1 MNNKR
6 SILAM
11 AFTVL
16 LVGCGGSGSSS
27 SGPQTG
33 TLSLGLTDAPVD
45 DVIGLHLYIT
55 GATAKR
61 QGSSPESLPIDLS
74 NCEAMPGETPDCN
87 PVDLLTLQDGLILS
101 VLADHEMLAGEYQWL
116 RLEIDSSQ
124 SYVVEGTGG
133 INEDIIV
140 RVPSER
146 GLQLSGGFTIL
157 ANQTTNLVMDW
168 DARQGLAHSIGTD
181 SYIVKPSIRLVDL
194 AQYGS
199 IEGTVSDTITSGD
212 CPEGGVVYVFEGDVT
227 PDDIDN
233 NDPNPLVTASVGPAD
248 AGAFGYQ
255 VHYLPSNGDDG
266 KTYTVALTCEAT
278 SDFIPTTEELDDS
291 DDDISFIGA
300 QTIVVMDGQTNTIN
314 F

>member
-1 MNNKR
+1 MDSKR
-6 SILAM
+6 IFLAI
-11 AFTVL
+11 AFIGL
-16 LVGCGGSGSSS
+16 LVGCGGGSGSRSDT
-27 SGPQTG
+27 QTG

-61 QGSSPESLPIDLS
+61 QGASPESLPIDLTD
-74 NCEAMPGETPDCN
+74 CMAIPGETPDCN

-101 VLADHEMLAGEYQWL
+101 VLANHEMLAGEYQWL
-116 RLEIDSSQ
+116 RLEIDSSR

-133 INEDIIV
+133 VNEDIDV

-157 ANQTTNLVMDW
+157 ANQTTHLVMDW

-181 SYIVKPSIRLVDL
+181 SYIVKPSIRLIDL
-194 AQYGS
+194 AQFGS

-212 CPEGGVVYVFEGDVT
+212 CPEGGVVYVFDGDVT

-233 NDPNPLVTASVGPAD
+233 NDPNPLVTAAVRPGD
-248 AGAFGYQ
+248 AGGFAYA
-255 VHYLPSNGDDG
+255 VHYLPSGDTG
-266 KTYTVALTCEAT
+266 MTYTVALTCEAT
-278 SDFIPTTEELDDS
+278 GDLVPMTDAMDDS
-291 DDDISFIGA
+291 DDTIAFI
-300 QTIVVMDGQTNTIN
+300 TPRTTVVMDGQTNTVS

>member
-1 MNNKR
+1 MDGKR
-6 SILAM
+6 CIFAVALIGLIA
-11 AFTVL
+11 
-16 LVGCGGSGSSS
+16 GCGGSGGSSA
-27 SGPQTG
+27 PQTG
-33 TLSLGLTDAPVD
+33 TLSLGLTDAPVE

-61 QGSSPESLPIDLS
+61 QGASPESLPIELTDCS
-74 NCEAMPGETPDCN
+74 SMPGETPDCN
-87 PVDLLTLQDGLILS
+87 PVDLLALQDGLILS

-116 RLEIDSSQ
+116 RLDVDSSR

-133 INEDIIV
+133 INGDIEV

-157 ANQTTNLVMDW
+157 ANQTTDLVMDW

-194 AQYGS
+194 AQFGS

-212 CPEGGVVYVFEGDVT
+212 CPEGGVVYVFAGDVT

-233 NDPNPLVTASVGPAD
+233 NDPNPLVTAQIGPAD
-248 AGAFGYQ
+248 AGGFG
-255 VHYLPSNGDDG
+255 
-266 KTYTVALTCEAT
+266 
-278 SDFIPTTEELDDS
+278 
-291 DDDISFIGA
+291 
-300 QTIVVMDGQTNTIN
+300 
-314 F
+314 

>member
-1 MNNKR
+1 MGSTR
-6 SILAM
+6 LLWAVACAGILA
-11 AFTVL
+11 
-16 LVGCGGSGSSS
+16 GCGGSGSSS
-27 SGPQTG
+27 APQTG
-33 TLSLGLTDAPVD
+33 TLSLGLTDAPVE

-61 QGSSPESLPIDLS
+61 QGASPESLPIDLTD
-74 NCEAMPGETPDCN
+74 CAVVPGENPDCN

-116 RLEIDSSQ
+116 RLEIDSSR

-133 INEDIIV
+133 VNEDIEV

-157 ANQTTNLVMDW
+157 ANQSTDLAMDW
-168 DARQGLAHSIGTD
+168 DAKQGLAHSIGTD
-181 SYIVKPSIRLVDL
+181 SYIVKPSVRLIDL
-194 AQYGS
+194 AQFGS
-199 IEGTVSDTITSGD
+199 IDGTVSDTITSGD

-233 NDPNPLVTASVGPAD
+233 NVPNPLTTASVGPGD
-248 AGAFGYQ
+248 AGGFAYA
-255 VHYLPSNGDDG
+255 VHYLPSGDSG
-266 KTYTVALTCEAT
+266 MTYTVALTCEAA
-278 SDFIPTTEELDDS
+278 SDFVPTTDAAGDS
-291 DDDISFIGA
+291 DDAIAFVSP
-300 QTIVVMDGQTNTIN
+300 QTTVVTDGQTNTVS